1 MDHVNAWNWKVS
13 LSWDERDTEYPD
25 LLDWEMCV
33 VNHRLFMPYNILGC
47 YITGLYMTFN
57 QCQFLLSTSP
67 LCVDIVVLDMH
78 PSRLGDWSCLA
89 RNQQAMAWQHMD
101 GHRVAVSCHTS
112 CSLSQVHQNLLPTT
126 INLIHS
132 LSHGQCVV
140 GVLLAGHF
148 SVRYTRY
155 TDAGDQYLI
164 IMARLHRLPPSL
176 LPWSEEVIATKY
188 GVVVA
193 EYDKH
198 GCVHLSG
205 CSYV

>member
-101 GHRVAVSCHTS
+101 GILSHKLQ
-112 CSLSQVHQNLLPTT
+112 SLSGAPKSPPHNNKSHPQ
-126 INLIHS
+126 LIS
-132 LSHGQCVV
+132 WAVCCWRIAGRAFLCQIYTVYRGWWSIPYYYGKAAQTSPFPATMKWGSYSDKVRCRSC
-140 GVLLAGHF
+140 GV
-148 SVRYTRY
+148 
-155 TDAGDQYLI
+155 
-164 IMARLHRLPPSL
+164 
-176 LPWSEEVIATKY
+176 W
-188 GVVVA
+188 
-193 EYDKH
+193 
-198 GCVHLSG
+198 
-205 CSYV
+205 